1 MINNCTRPSRF
12 YQPPIKT
19 AHFVALDLHADVIC
33 NYSIRGSYYIFYFP
47 HAGPANPRV
56 CGTYSDT
63 VSYLQSENFPLLYQ
77 PNTDCEYRILRSASD
92 ICQVEL
98 YFSHFDVAS
107 DNAANCDRDYLEI
120 KGAKY
125 CGKRDG
131 QRGNMRLKQKN
142 HIYNTNKYS
151 RF

>member
-1 MINNCTRPSRF
+1 MSIFSYTCIGGFEHNMTLAVCKKMMRGKHRCSLSLSLVSLC
-12 YQPPIKT
+12 PIR
-19 AHFVALDLHADVIC
+19 A
-33 NYSIRGSYYIFYFP
+33 SYYKFYFP

-131 QRGNMRLKQKN
+131 QRGEKL
-142 HIYNTNKYS
+142 HL
-151 RF
+151 